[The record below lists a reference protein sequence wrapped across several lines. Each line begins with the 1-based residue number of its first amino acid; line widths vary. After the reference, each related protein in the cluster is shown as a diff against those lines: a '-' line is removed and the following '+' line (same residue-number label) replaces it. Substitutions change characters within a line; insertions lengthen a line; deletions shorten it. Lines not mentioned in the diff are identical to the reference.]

1 MSRIGNRPISIPDGV
16 EVKKEDQKVIV
27 KGTKGTLEQS
37 LPSFIKLEIKDNEIK
52 VLVEN
57 PNDKEERSCWG
68 TIAALIRNMIKGVKE
83 GFEKKLELVGVGY
96 RAELKG
102 ESLVLNLGFSHPINF
117 KIPEGIEVKVEKN
130 TIIIQ
135 GIDKQLVGEVAA
147 KIRKFRKPEPYKG
160 KGIKYSDEIIRRKAG
175 KKVSAT
181 GS

>member
-1 MSRIGNRPISIPDGV
+1 MSRIGKRPISIPDGV
-16 EVKKEDQKVIV
+16 EVKQEDQKIIV
-27 KGTKGTLEQS
+27 KGTKGTLEQG
-37 LPSFIKLEIKDNEIK
+37 LPSFVELEIKDNEIK
-52 VLVEN
+52 VLVKQ
-57 PNDKEERSCWG
+57 PNNKEQRSCWG
-68 TIAALIRNMIKGVKE
+68 TIAALIRNMIKGVKD

-102 ESLVLNLGFSHPINF
+102 EDLVLNVGFSHPINF
-117 KIPEGIEVKVEKN
+117 KIPEGIKANVEKN
-130 TIIIQ
+130 TIVIQ

-160 KGIKYSDEIIRRKAG
+160 KGIKYSDEVVRRKAG